1 MSLPL
6 PTTALTFFGFLLL
19 HHGSQGRLLP
29 MADPRGNVPEA
40 HQSTSDSSSVP
51 LHVLL
56 SSISP
61 RSSQL
66 PQNGVSCKDLMPD
79 ALEGFAEVP
88 RLSQT
93 LIRAALALALQGAG
107 CSWHAE
113 TLVLHLYKELGQAD
127 ADDLL
132 FAMAGALGMAR
143 SPGQRKISLALQFN
157 LDQLARTQV
166 RHCKGLM
173 QVNGSLLHG
182 QVHSVYPGF
191 LAASTACHRL
201 RDSCAGVASNGSSFF
216 HVVNREGSCFL
227 PHSGAR
233 SWLHQCQRLARVQR
247 SSPEDCASEKEQQVH
262 AVMEWIP
269 GVSTF
274 YNFATSIYFAT
285 QNCTDLAKDRAIDGA
300 IDVGQ
305 DALLAVTGGA
315 SSAIGVGISV
325 GLKPRIK
332 SGVRALI
339 RYFTEKEEPY
349 PVPSNHSGMV
359 TII

>member
-6 PTTALTFFGFLLL
+6 PATALTFFGFLLL

-29 MADPRGNVPEA
+29 MADLRGNVPEA

-51 LHVLL
+51 PHVLL

-93 LIRAALALALQGAG
+93 LIRATLALALQGAG

-132 FAMAGALGMAR
+132 FAMAGALGTAR

-157 LDQLARTQV
+157 LDQLTLTQV

-233 SWLHQCQRLARVQR
+233 SWLHQCHRLARVRR
-247 SSPEDCASEKEQQVH
+247 STPEDCVSEMEQQIH
-262 AVMEWIP
+262 AVVDWIP
-269 GVSTF
+269 MVSTF
-274 YNFATSIYFAT
+274 YNLATSIYFAT
-285 QNCTDLAKDRAIDGA
+285 QNCPVLAQERAIDGA
-300 IDVGQ
+300 IDMGH

-315 SSAIGVGISV
+315 SGIIGMGIYT
-325 GLKPRIK
+325 GLKPGVK
-332 SGVRALI
+332 TAVRALI
-339 RYFTEKEEPY
+339 HYFKHKEEPY
-349 PVPSNHSGMV
+349 PVPSSYSGPV
-359 TII
+359 III